1 MAEND
6 IVIKFKK
13 DNGNIFLESIED
25 NGETTPY
32 TSEKPLLT
40 VNENGSYSKVENPDL
55 NDIITSSV
63 EEEVRINK
71 EDDNFDFSDVYN
83 TTNEEVVGNPL
94 IRREETKLPV
104 VTPTAETSNE
114 LVVTPTAETSNE
126 LVVTP
131 TAETSNAVVVPS
143 TTEEVAAVS
152 NQVIAEKTSTTE
164 GQSNDCEQKFN
175 KYNDEI
181 TNADCNTIN
190 KNWKKT
196 YLAVHPDKN
205 KHCGDASIKSFQLLT
220 NKKEQCE
227 QNINEQSVVEKDNKL
242 LGDSIPLLE
251 GGKKN
256 RTKKSKKGGKK
267 KTKRVRFIMTR
278 KGRKNRKNKTRR

>member
-40 VNENGSYSKVENPDL
+40 VNQNGSYSKVENPDL

-63 EEEVRINK
+63 EEQIEIKK
-71 EDDNFDFSDVYN
+71 ENVDDNFDFSDVYSN
-83 TTNEEVVGNPL
+83 KNNEEVVGKPP
-94 IRREETKLPV
+94 IRREEEELPAETSNELV
-104 VTPTAETSNE
+104 VPTTAETSNE
-114 LVVTPTAETSNE
+114 LVVPTPAEGESNE
-126 LVVTP
+126 C
-131 TAETSNAVVVPS
+131 
-143 TTEEVAAVS
+143 EE
-152 NQVIAEKTSTTE
+152 
-164 GQSNDCEQKFN
+164 KFN
-175 KYNDEI
+175 EYNNEI
-181 TNADCNTIN
+181 ATADCNTILD
-190 KNWKKT
+190 KKQ
-196 YLAVHPDKN
+196 LNDLRIKVHPDKN
-205 KHCGDASIKSFQLLT
+205 VDCPDASIKSFQLLT

-227 QNINEQSVVEKDNKL
+227 QNINEQSVEEKDNKL
-242 LGDSIPLLE
+242 LGDSNLLE

>member
-40 VNENGSYSKVENPDL
+40 VNQNGSYSKVENPDL

-63 EEEVRINK
+63 EEQMEINK
-71 EDDNFDFSDVYN
+71 ENVDDNFDFSDVYN

-104 VTPTAETSNE
+104 ETSNE

-131 TAETSNAVVVPS
+131 TAETSNEVVVPPTAETSNEVVVPS
-143 TTEEVAAVS
+143 STETS
-152 NQVIAEKTSTTE
+152 NELVVPSSTE
-164 GQSNDCEQKFN
+164 GESNECEEKFN
-175 KYNDEI
+175 EYNNEI
-181 TNADCNTIN
+181 ATADCNTILD
-190 KNWKKT
+190 KKQ
-196 YLAVHPDKN
+196 LNDLRIKVHPDKN
-205 KHCGDASIKSFQLLT
+205 VDCPDASIKSFQLLT

-242 LGDSIPLLE
+242 L